1 MVPAAT
7 VSIANEFMVLAVT
20 TPGTMQ
26 APGTITAP
34 YISALTLNQGRILG
48 DQSLP
53 HSSNLMSEMV
63 VPPTLLGDTPPV
75 GGVAVQINATAL
87 RVANITVLGGEP
99 EATVAFEEWLLV
111 LDGPS
116 LSFAVSRTFVAN
128 GSAAADR
135 FPALAMQTSQGG
147 YSAGADYAHRQGP
160 GPRSGWGASSDA
172 IPPAPPTPPA
182 PPAPPAPPTS
192 PAVPTDWRLKV
203 QMPMWLSMDALLDPD
218 THLAWV
224 AGAQWAALLSDEV
237 RFAVFLVNCMQFK

>member
-26 APGTITAP
+26 APGTTTAP

-53 HSSNLMSEMV
+53 HSSNLMSEIV

-116 LSFAVSRTFVAN
+116 LSFSVSRTFVAN

-135 FPALAMQTSQGG
+135 FPALALQTSQGG
-147 YSAGADYAHRQGP
+147 YSAGAEYAHRQGP
-160 GPRSGWGASSDA
+160 GPGWGASSDA
-172 IPPAPPTPPA
+172 IPLAP
-182 PPAPPAPPTS
+182 

-237 RFAVFLVNCMQFK
+237 RFAVFLVHCNLMFKMART